1 MFGATRVD
9 ALGGMFGVG
18 AAPAA
23 DGATLADTEPAQHVI
38 ASPAATITT
47 SA

>member
-9 ALGGMFGVG
+9 ALGGVICVG

-23 DGATLADTEPAQHVI
+23 DGPTLADAEPAQHAT